1 MPLCDPA
8 QDPQPHQVSIR
19 PVPLF
24 RPTLMVCR
32 DLFPLLPSNA
42 GETQVRE
49 LGQEFTV
56 ASCIGPLMFDK
67 LDLLDLQGGGGVSLR
82 TETLRHLLPLIKLLK
97 RTPLCPVSI
106 AELQEATLLQGAGE
120 ETSGGKRLKLRLPHS
135 LPSPRDITSPIFPE
149 RALVTGN
156 SMSTY

>member
-1 MPLCDPA
+1 MPLHDPA
-8 QDPQPHQVSIR
+8 QGPQPHQVSIR

-56 ASCIGPLMFDK
+56 ASLPAKQIFDK
-67 LDLLDLQGGGGVSLR
+67 LDLLDLQGVISLR
-82 TETLRHLLPLIKLLK
+82 TETLRHLLPLIKLF
-97 RTPLCPVSI
+97 
-106 AELQEATLLQGAGE
+106 
-120 ETSGGKRLKLRLPHS
+120 H
-135 LPSPRDITSPIFPE
+135 
-149 RALVTGN
+149 
-156 SMSTY
+156 